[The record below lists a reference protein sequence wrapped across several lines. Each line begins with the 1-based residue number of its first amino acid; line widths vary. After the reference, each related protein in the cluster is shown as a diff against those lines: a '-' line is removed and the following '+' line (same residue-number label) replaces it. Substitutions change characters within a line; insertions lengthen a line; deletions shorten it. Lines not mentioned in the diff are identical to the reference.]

1 VTILFTCCSSF
12 TELRTRRSLEGP
24 YEEPTLG
31 ETPDIFLHDNT
42 TTTPT
47 LTTTTT
53 TTTSTPT
60 PTPTTNTI
68 VTVHSFRS
76 DIIPYGLEPIPLCKE
91 ELVPLG
97 IRSGTMFLDYLI
109 HLGITDLGGYDLECQ
124 ERWERVLF
132 KTRYRPKSMYLE
144 SEPITPD
151 RFNTITESLATNNTF
166 DEKLVPIIPA
176 EQNNTALPPID
187 IDFSYEELPTL
198 REEETVLVMS
208 NPFDENR
215 LSSST
220 TIAPCLPAITA
231 LCYLAQR

>member
-12 TELRTRRSLEGP
+12 TELRTRRSLDAP

-60 PTPTTNTI
+60 PTPTTKAI
-68 VTVHSFRS
+68 VTVLTFTS
-76 DIIPYGLEPIPLCKE
+76 DIIPHGLEPIPLCKE
-91 ELVPLG
+91 PI

-109 HLGITDLGGYDLECQ
+109 NLGITDLGGYDLECQ

-132 KTRYRPKSMYLE
+132 KTRYRPKPIYLQA
-144 SEPITPD
+144 EPITTEF
-151 RFNTITESLATNNTF
+151 FNTITETLAKNNNF
-166 DEKLVPIIPA
+166 DEKPVPVIPE

-187 IDFSYEELPTL
+187 IDFSYEELHTL

-220 TIAPCLPAITA
+220 TIAPCLPVITA
-231 LCYLAQR
+231 LCYLVQR